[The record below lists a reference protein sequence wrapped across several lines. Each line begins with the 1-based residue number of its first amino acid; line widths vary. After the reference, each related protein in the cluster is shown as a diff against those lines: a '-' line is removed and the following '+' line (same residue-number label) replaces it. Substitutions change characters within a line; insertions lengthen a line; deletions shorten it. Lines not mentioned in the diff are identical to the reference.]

1 MADQVLIPRSA
12 YPALNLMPIS
22 DRIAQPWYRTVAD
35 NVRDALF
42 PQKQPP
48 LHLTSR
54 PVRVREIWGA
64 YDYKRRGGLG
74 SAFVHA
80 AMIALLIYVSVA
92 APKIIEKPKE
102 NVQITYMPTEPDKQ
116 VYTPT

>member
-1 MADQVLIPRSA
+1 MADQVLIPRST

-22 DRIAQPWYRTVAD
+22 DRIAQPWYSTVVD

-42 PQKQPP
+42 PPKQPP

-64 YDYKRRGGLG
+64 YDYKKRGGVG
-74 SAFVHA
+74 SFIVHSI
-80 AMIALLIYVSVA
+80 MIALLIYISVG
-92 APKIIEKPKE
+92 APKVIEKQKP
-102 NVQITYMPTEPDKQ
+102 V
-116 VYTPT
+116 